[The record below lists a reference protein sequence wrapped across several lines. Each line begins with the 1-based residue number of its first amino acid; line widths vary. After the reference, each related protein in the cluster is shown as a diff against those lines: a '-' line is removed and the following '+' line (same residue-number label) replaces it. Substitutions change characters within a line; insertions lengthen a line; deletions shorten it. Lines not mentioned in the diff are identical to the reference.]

1 MKQAVEKKIYK
12 TLDDTS
18 GNKFVY
24 IFFFLFSSLFIYLF
38 HNLKY
43 FDLSLNFRFSK

>member
-12 TLDDTS
+12 TLDDTLR
-18 GNKFVY
+18 NKFVY
-24 IFFFLFSSLFIYLF
+24 IFFFLFSSLFIYF